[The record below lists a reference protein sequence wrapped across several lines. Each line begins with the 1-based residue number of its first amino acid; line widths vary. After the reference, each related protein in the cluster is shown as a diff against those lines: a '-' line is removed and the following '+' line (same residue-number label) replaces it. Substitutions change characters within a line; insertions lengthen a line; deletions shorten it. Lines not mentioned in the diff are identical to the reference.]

1 MFTYYV
7 SQIWG
12 FLGSSPPPCQQLA
25 NSLPLR
31 RLTLYMNSPLLI
43 QLSIVHLLSI
53 GKECGFC
60 IRRLELYN
68 RSPSNRLHGLPR
80 GWAGFAHW
88 LDTGQCLF
96 RSAANHCF
104 RIRQHVDLKGSK
116 LIFEFF
122 VFVYFSLWSNA
133 SNFTSLQGR
142 SVFRN
147 VSDWLTQWLTL
158 SPIEMSSDSCLDR

>member
-12 FLGSSPPPCQQLA
+12 FLGSSSPPRQQLA
-25 NSLPLR
+25 NPVPLQ
-31 RLTLYMNSPLLI
+31 RLTIYMNTEQPPTNSAVYCSSFI
-43 QLSIVHLLSI
+43 YWQGVR
-53 GKECGFC
+53 F
-60 IRRLELYN
+60 LY
-68 RSPSNRLHGLPR
+68 SPSRVMQQIPFEPPA
-80 GWAGFAHW
+80 WPPAW
-88 LDTGQCLF
+88 LDRFCTLTGQCLF

-116 LIFEFF
+116 LIFVFF

-133 SNFTSLQGR
+133 SNFTSLQGC

-147 VSDWLTQWLTL
+147 VSYWLTQWLTL
-158 SPIEMSSDSCLDR
+158 SPIEIPSDSCLDR